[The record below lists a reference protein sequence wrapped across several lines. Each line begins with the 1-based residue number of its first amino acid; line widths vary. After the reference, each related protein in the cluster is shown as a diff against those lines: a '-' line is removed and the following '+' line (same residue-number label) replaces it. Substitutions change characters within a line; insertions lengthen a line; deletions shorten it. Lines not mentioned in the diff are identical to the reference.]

1 MLRYSRAALLAGALL
16 VTSAPSLAETVSL
29 NQAVAKALE
38 AAPLLRAEE
47 AGIAAARA
55 GKVQADVRP
64 NPSVT
69 VEAEN
74 FVGTGPY
81 SVLRRAEVTAT
92 YNQPIERGGKRAA
105 RVALAEREIG
115 VASASAEVTRL
126 ELAAAVQ
133 RSFLNILIARQ
144 IEAIAKQ
151 QLSIEEGLQS
161 EALRRVRGYKDP
173 LFVETRAAARVAQAQ
188 IAVEQSQAQLRNARD
203 ALASFWGGNGDDLD
217 VVGELVLGGNQKI
230 ELAEADQ
237 ALEEARVARAS
248 AAVMVEQ
255 TRKTQD
261 YTVNGGTRF
270 IKGTNDIALV
280 AGITIPLGRFDRN
293 QGNIERARAE
303 RLRLELTAE
312 ANRLERLRRRA
323 SLGAEADR
331 ALSRA
336 DAIRSEVYPRVA
348 KTLAQ
353 VREGYNRGGFS
364 FRDMQDAADAII
376 VAQDKWLTAM
386 IEYRDLQTELDRLT
400 GRFDASIAAINEG
413 YTQP

>member
-16 VTSAPSLAETVSL
+16 VNGAPSLAETVSL

-47 AGIAAARA
+47 ASIAAARA
-55 GKVQADVRP
+55 GKAQADVRP
-64 NPSVT
+64 NPSVM

-133 RSFLNILIARQ
+133 RTFLDILIAQQ

-151 QLSIEEGLQS
+151 QLSIEQGLQS

-173 LFVETRAAARVAQAQ
+173 LFVETRAAARVARAQ
-188 IAVEQSQAQLRNARD
+188 IALKQSQDRLRNARD
-203 ALASFWGGNGDDLD
+203 VLASFWGGDGDDLA
-217 VVGELVLGGNQKI
+217 VNGELALGGDQAT

-248 AAVMVEQ
+248 AAVTVEQ

-261 YTVNGGTRF
+261 YTVSGGTRF

-323 SLGAEADR
+323 SLGAEAER

-336 DAIRSEVYPRVA
+336 ESIKSEVYPRVA
-348 KTLAQ
+348 QTLAQ
-353 VREGYNRGGFS
+353 VRDGYNRGGFS
-364 FRDMQDAADAII
+364 FRDIQDAADAII
-376 VAQDKWLTAM
+376 EAQDEWLAAM
-386 IEYRDLQTELDRLT
+386 IEYRDLQTEIDRLT
-400 GRFDASIAAINEG
+400 GRFAAPLATISEG

>member
-16 VTSAPSLAETVSL
+16 VTGAPSLAESVSL

-47 AGIAAARA
+47 AAIAAARA

-92 YNQPIERGGKRAA
+92 YNQSIERGGKRAA

-133 RSFLNILIARQ
+133 RTFLNILIAQQ

-151 QLSIEEGLQS
+151 QLSIEQGLQS

-188 IAVEQSQAQLRNARD
+188 IAVEQSQAQLRNARN
-203 ALASFWGGNGDDLD
+203 ALASFWGGNGDDLA
-217 VVGELVLGGNQKI
+217 VVGELVLGGNQKV

-248 AAVMVEQ
+248 AAIIVEQ

-336 DAIRSEVYPRVA
+336 EAIKSEVYPRVA

-353 VREGYNRGGFS
+353 VRDGYNRGGFS

-376 VAQDKWLTAM
+376 IAQDNWLTAM

>member
-1 MLRYSRAALLAGALL
+1 MLRYSRAAVLAGALL

-248 AAVMVEQ
+248 AAVIVEQ

>member
-16 VTSAPSLAETVSL
+16 VTGAPSLAETVSL
-29 NQAVAKALE
+29 NQAVAKALD

-47 AGIAAARA
+47 AAIAAARA

-133 RSFLNILIARQ
+133 RSFLDILIARQ

-248 AAVMVEQ
+248 AAVIVEQ

-336 DAIRSEVYPRVA
+336 EAIKSEVYPRVA

-376 VAQDKWLTAM
+376 VAQDKWLAAM

>member
-16 VTSAPSLAETVSL
+16 VTGAPSLAESVSL

-47 AGIAAARA
+47 AAIAAARA

-92 YNQPIERGGKRAA
+92 YNQSIERGGKRAA

-133 RSFLNILIARQ
+133 RTFLNILIAQQ

-151 QLSIEEGLQS
+151 QLSIEQGLQS

-217 VVGELVLGGNQKI
+217 VVGELVLGGNQKV

-248 AAVMVEQ
+248 AAVIVEQ

-336 DAIRSEVYPRVA
+336 EAIKSEVYPRVA

-353 VREGYNRGGFS
+353 VRDGYNRGGFS

-376 VAQDKWLTAM
+376 IAQDKWLTAM

>member
-16 VTSAPSLAETVSL
+16 VTGSPSLAETVSL
-29 NQAVAKALE
+29 DQAVAKALE
-38 AAPLLRAEE
+38 AAPLLRADD
-47 AGIAAARA
+47 AAIAAARA
-55 GKVQADVRP
+55 GKTQAGLRP
-64 NPSVT
+64 NPSVS

-105 RVALAEREIG
+105 RVALAERDIG
-115 VASASAEVTRL
+115 VANASAEVTRL

-133 RSFLNILIARQ
+133 RSFLDILVAQQ
-144 IEAIAKQ
+144 IEAIAEQ
-151 QLSIEEGLQS
+151 QLSIEQGLQS

-173 LFVETRAAARVAQAQ
+173 LFVETRAAARVAQAR
-188 IAVEQSQAQLRNARD
+188 IALEQSRTKQRDARN
-203 ALASFWGGNGDDLD
+203 ALASFWGGDGNDLSVNGDLI
-217 VVGELVLGGNQKI
+217 LGGNKKAG
-230 ELAEADQ
+230 LAEADQ
-237 ALEEARVARAS
+237 ALEEAKVARAS
-248 AAVMVEQ
+248 AAVTVEQ
-255 TRKTQD
+255 TRKIQD
-261 YTVNGGTRF
+261 YTLNGGTRF

-312 ANRLERLRRRA
+312 ANRLERLRRLA

-331 ALSRA
+331 ALSHA
-336 DAIRSEVYPRVA
+336 EAIKSEVYPRVA

-353 VREGYNRGGFS
+353 VRDGYNRGGFS

-376 VAQDKWLTAM
+376 KAQDEWLTAM
-386 IEYRDLQTELDRLT
+386 IQYRDLQTEIDRLT
-400 GRFDASIAAINEG
+400 GRFDASTAAINEG

>member
-16 VTSAPSLAETVSL
+16 VTGAPSLAESVSL
-29 NQAVAKALE
+29 NQAVAKALD
-38 AAPLLRAEE
+38 AAPLLRAED
-47 AGIAAARA
+47 AAIAAARA
-55 GKVQADVRP
+55 GKIQADVRP

-133 RSFLNILIARQ
+133 RSFLDILIAQQ

-188 IAVEQSQAQLRNARD
+188 IAVEQSQAQLRNARN
-203 ALASFWGGNGDDLD
+203 ALASFWGGNGDDLA
-217 VVGELVLGGNQKI
+217 VVGELVLGGNQKV

-248 AAVMVEQ
+248 AAVIVEQ
-255 TRKTQD
+255 TRKIQD

-336 DAIRSEVYPRVA
+336 EAIKSEVYPRVA

-376 VAQDKWLTAM
+376 IAQDKWLTAM

>member
-16 VTSAPSLAETVSL
+16 VTGAPSLAETVSL
-29 NQAVAKALE
+29 NQAVAKALD

-47 AGIAAARA
+47 AAIAAARA

-133 RSFLNILIARQ
+133 RSFLDILIARQ

-248 AAVMVEQ
+248 AAVIVEQ

-303 RLRLELTAE
+303 RWRLELTAE

-336 DAIRSEVYPRVA
+336 EAIKSEVYPRVA

-376 VAQDKWLTAM
+376 IAQDKWLTAM

>member
-16 VTSAPSLAETVSL
+16 VTGAPSLAETVSL
-29 NQAVAKALE
+29 NQAVAKALD

-47 AGIAAARA
+47 AAIAAARA

-133 RSFLNILIARQ
+133 RSFLDILIARQ

-248 AAVMVEQ
+248 AAVIVEQ

-336 DAIRSEVYPRVA
+336 EAIKSEVYPRVA

-376 VAQDKWLTAM
+376 IAQDKWLTAM

>member
-16 VTSAPSLAETVSL
+16 VTGAPSLAETVSL
-29 NQAVAKALE
+29 NQAVAKALD
-38 AAPLLRAEE
+38 AAPLLRAED
-47 AGIAAARA
+47 AAIAAARA
-55 GKVQADVRP
+55 GKIQADVRP

-92 YNQPIERGGKRAA
+92 YNQSIERGGKRAA

-133 RSFLNILIARQ
+133 RTFLNILIAQQ

-151 QLSIEEGLQS
+151 QLSIEQGLQS

-188 IAVEQSQAQLRNARD
+188 IALEQSRAKLSNARD

-217 VVGELVLGGNQKI
+217 VVGELTLGSNQKV

-248 AAVMVEQ
+248 AAVNVEQ

-336 DAIRSEVYPRVA
+336 EAIKSEVYPRVA

-376 VAQDKWLTAM
+376 IAQDKWLTAM

>member
-16 VTSAPSLAETVSL
+16 VTGAPSLAETVSL
-29 NQAVAKALE
+29 NQAVAKALD

-47 AGIAAARA
+47 AAIAAARA

-133 RSFLNILIARQ
+133 RSFLDILIARQ

-173 LFVETRAAARVAQAQ
+173 FFVETRAAARVAQAQ
-188 IAVEQSQAQLRNARD
+188 IALEQSRAKLNNARD

-248 AAVMVEQ
+248 AAVIVEQ

-303 RLRLELTAE
+303 RWRLELTAE

-336 DAIRSEVYPRVA
+336 DAIKSEVYPRVA

-376 VAQDKWLTAM
+376 IAQDKWLTAM

>member
-16 VTSAPSLAETVSL
+16 VTGAPSLAETVSL
-29 NQAVAKALE
+29 NQAVAKALD

-47 AGIAAARA
+47 AAIAAARA

-74 FVGTGPY
+74 FVGTGRY

-133 RSFLNILIARQ
+133 RSFLDILIARQ

-248 AAVMVEQ
+248 AAVIVEQ

-303 RLRLELTAE
+303 RWRLELTAE

-336 DAIRSEVYPRVA
+336 EAIKSEVYPRVA

-376 VAQDKWLTAM
+376 IAQDKWLTAM

>member
-16 VTSAPSLAETVSL
+16 VTGAPSLAESVSL

-47 AGIAAARA
+47 AAIAAARA
-55 GKVQADVRP
+55 GKVQADVGP

-92 YNQPIERGGKRAA
+92 YNQSIERGGKRAA

-133 RSFLNILIARQ
+133 RTFLDILIAQQ

-188 IAVEQSQAQLRNARD
+188 IAVEQSQAQLRNARN

-217 VVGELVLGGNQKI
+217 VVGELVLGGNQKV

-248 AAVMVEQ
+248 AAVIVEQ

-312 ANRLERLRRRA
+312 ANRLARLRRLA

-336 DAIRSEVYPRVA
+336 EAIKSEVYPRVA

-376 VAQDKWLTAM
+376 IAQDKWLTAM

-400 GRFDASIAAINEG
+400 GRFDASIAAINKG

>member
-16 VTSAPSLAETVSL
+16 VTGAPSLAETVSL
-29 NQAVAKALE
+29 NQAVAKALD

-47 AGIAAARA
+47 AAIAAARA

-133 RSFLNILIARQ
+133 RSFLDILIARQ

-173 LFVETRAAARVAQAQ
+173 FFVETRAAARVAQAQ
-188 IAVEQSQAQLRNARD
+188 IALEQSRAKLSNARD

-248 AAVMVEQ
+248 AAVIVEQ

-303 RLRLELTAE
+303 RWRLELTAE

-336 DAIRSEVYPRVA
+336 EAIKSEVYPRVA

-376 VAQDKWLTAM
+376 IAQDKWLTAM

>member
-16 VTSAPSLAETVSL
+16 VTGAPSLAESVSL

-38 AAPLLRAEE
+38 TAPLLRAEE
-47 AGIAAARA
+47 AAIAAARA
-55 GKVQADVRP
+55 GKAQADVRP

-115 VASASAEVTRL
+115 VAMASANVTQL

-133 RSFLNILIARQ
+133 RSFLNILIAQQ

-151 QLSIEEGLQS
+151 QLSIEQGLQS

-188 IAVEQSQAQLRNARD
+188 IALEQSQAKLRNARNV
-203 ALASFWGGNGDDLD
+203 LASFWGGDGDDLD

-248 AAVMVEQ
+248 AAVIVEQ

-280 AGITIPLGRFDRN
+280 AGITIPIGRFDRN

-323 SLGAEADR
+323 RLGAEAEL

-336 DAIRSEVYPRVA
+336 NSIKSEVYPRVA

-353 VREGYNRGGFS
+353 VRDGYNRGGFS

-376 VAQDKWLTAM
+376 AAQDDWLTAM

-413 YTQP
+413 CTQP

>member
-16 VTSAPSLAETVSL
+16 VTGTASLAETVSL
-29 NQAVAKALE
+29 DQAVAKALE
-38 AAPLLRAEE
+38 AAPLLRAED
-47 AGIAAARA
+47 AAIAAARA
-55 GKVQADVRP
+55 GKAQADVRP

-133 RSFLNILIARQ
+133 RTFLDILIAQQ

-151 QLSIEEGLQS
+151 QLSIEQGLQS

-188 IAVEQSQAQLRNARD
+188 IALEQSRAKLSNALD
-203 ALASFWGGNGDDLD
+203 ALASFWGGSGDDLA

-248 AAVMVEQ
+248 AAIMVEQ

-312 ANRLERLRRRA
+312 ANRLARLRRLA

-336 DAIRSEVYPRVA
+336 EAIKFEVYPRVA

-353 VREGYNRGGFS
+353 VRDGYNRGGFS

-376 VAQDKWLTAM
+376 VAQDKWLAAM
-386 IEYRDLQTELDRLT
+386 IEYRDLQTEIDRLT
-400 GRFDASIAAINEG
+400 GRFDASPAAINEG
-413 YTQP
+413 YTKP

>member
-1 MLRYSRAALLAGALL
+1 MLRYSRAAVLAGALL

-38 AAPLLRAEE
+38 AAPLLRAEG
-47 AGIAAARA
+47 AAIAAARA

-133 RSFLNILIARQ
+133 RSFLNILIAQQ

-151 QLSIEEGLQS
+151 QLSIEEGLQG
-161 EALRRVRGYKDP
+161 EAFRRVRGYKDP

-203 ALASFWGGNGDDLD
+203 ALASLWGGNGDDLD

-336 DAIRSEVYPRVA
+336 EAIKSEVYPRVA

>member
-1 MLRYSRAALLAGALL
+1 MLRYSRAAVLAGALL

-47 AGIAAARA
+47 AAIAAARA

-92 YNQPIERGGKRAA
+92 YNQPIERGDKRAA

-133 RSFLNILIARQ
+133 RSFLNILIAQQ

-248 AAVMVEQ
+248 AAVIVEQ

-303 RLRLELTAE
+303 RLHLELTAE

-336 DAIRSEVYPRVA
+336 EAIKSEVYPRVA

-353 VREGYNRGGFS
+353 VREGYSRGGFS

>member
-16 VTSAPSLAETVSL
+16 VPGAPSLAESVSL

-38 AAPLLRAEE
+38 TAPLLRAEE
-47 AGIAAARA
+47 AAIAAARA
-55 GKVQADVRP
+55 GKAQADVRP

-115 VASASAEVTRL
+115 VAMASANVTQL

-133 RSFLNILIARQ
+133 RSFLNILIAQQ

-151 QLSIEEGLQS
+151 QLSIEQGLQS

-188 IAVEQSQAQLRNARD
+188 IALEQSQAKLRNARNV
-203 ALASFWGGNGDDLD
+203 LASFWGGDGDDLD
-217 VVGELVLGGNQKI
+217 VVGELVLGGKQRV
-230 ELAEADQ
+230 ELAEADR

-248 AAVMVEQ
+248 AAVNVEQ

-280 AGITIPLGRFDRN
+280 AGITIPIGRFDRN

-323 SLGAEADR
+323 SLGAEAEL

-336 DAIRSEVYPRVA
+336 NSIKSEVYPRVA

-353 VREGYNRGGFS
+353 VRDGYNRGGFS

-376 VAQDKWLTAM
+376 AAQDDWLTAM

>member
-29 NQAVAKALE
+29 DQAVAKALE
-38 AAPLLRAEE
+38 AAPLLRAQEST
-47 AGIAAARA
+47 IAAARA
-55 GKVQADVRP
+55 GKTQADIRP
-64 NPSVT
+64 NPSIT

-81 SVLRRAEVTAT
+81 SVLRRAEFTAT
-92 YNQPIERGGKRAA
+92 YSQPIERGGKRAA
-105 RVALAEREIG
+105 RVDLAEKEIG

-133 RSFLNILIARQ
+133 RSFLDILIAQQ

-151 QLSIEEGLQS
+151 QLSIEQGLQT

-173 LFVETRAAARVAQAQ
+173 LFVETRAAARVARAQ
-188 IAVEQSQAQLRNARD
+188 IALEQSQAKLRNARNV
-203 ALASFWGGNGDDLD
+203 LASFWGGNGDDLAVD
-217 VVGELVLGGNQKI
+217 GELVLGGSQKI

-237 ALEEARVARAS
+237 TLEEARVARAS
-248 AAVMVEQ
+248 AAVTVEQ

-261 YTVNGGTRF
+261 YTVSGGTRF
-270 IKGTNDIALV
+270 IKGSNDIALV
-280 AGITIPLGRFDRN
+280 AGISIPLGRFDRN

-303 RLRLELTAE
+303 RLSLELTAE
-312 ANRLERLRRRA
+312 ANRLERLRRLA
-323 SLGAEADR
+323 SIGAEAER

-336 DAIRSEVYPRVA
+336 GAIKSEVYPRVS

-353 VREGYNRGGFS
+353 VRDGYNRGGFS
-364 FRDMQDAADAII
+364 FRDIQDAADAII
-376 VAQDKWLTAM
+376 AAQDQWLAAM
-386 IEYRDLQTELDRLT
+386 IEYRDLQTEIDRLT
-400 GRFDASIAAINEG
+400 GRFDASSSAITEG

>member
-16 VTSAPSLAETVSL
+16 VTGAPSLAESVSL

-38 AAPLLRAEE
+38 TAPLLRAEE
-47 AGIAAARA
+47 AAIAAARA
-55 GKVQADVRP
+55 GKAQADVRP

-115 VASASAEVTRL
+115 VAMASANVTQL

-133 RSFLNILIARQ
+133 RSFLNILIAQQ

-151 QLSIEEGLQS
+151 QLSIEQGLQS

-188 IAVEQSQAQLRNARD
+188 IALEQSQAKLRNARNV
-203 ALASFWGGNGDDLD
+203 LASFWGGDGDDLD
-217 VVGELVLGGNQKI
+217 VVGELVLGGKQRV
-230 ELAEADQ
+230 ELAEADR

-248 AAVMVEQ
+248 AAVNVEQ

-280 AGITIPLGRFDRN
+280 AGITIPIGRFDRN

-323 SLGAEADR
+323 SLGAEAEL

-336 DAIRSEVYPRVA
+336 NSIKSEVYPRVA

-353 VREGYNRGGFS
+353 VRDGYNRGGFS

-376 VAQDKWLTAM
+376 AAQDDWLTAM

>member
-1 MLRYSRAALLAGALL
+1 MA
-16 VTSAPSLAETVSL
+16 
-29 NQAVAKALE
+29 
-38 AAPLLRAEE
+38 
-47 AGIAAARA
+47 
-55 GKVQADVRP
+55 
-64 NPSVT
+64 
-69 VEAEN
+69 
-74 FVGTGPY
+74 
-81 SVLRRAEVTAT
+81 

-133 RSFLNILIARQ
+133 RTFLDILIAQQ
-144 IEAIAKQ
+144 IQAIAEQ
-151 QLSIEEGLQS
+151 QLSIEQGLQS

-188 IAVEQSQAQLRNARD
+188 IAVEQSRAKLNNARD

-217 VVGELVLGGNQKI
+217 VVGELVLGGNQKV

-248 AAVMVEQ
+248 AAVIVEQ

-312 ANRLERLRRRA
+312 ANRLTRLRRLA

-336 DAIRSEVYPRVA
+336 EAIKSEVYPRVA

-353 VREGYNRGGFS
+353 VRDGYNRGGFS

-386 IEYRDLQTELDRLT
+386 IEYRDLQTEIDRLT

>member
-16 VTSAPSLAETVSL
+16 VTGAPSLAETVSL

-38 AAPLLRAEE
+38 AAPLLRAEQ
-47 AGIAAARA
+47 AAIAAARA
-55 GKVQADVRP
+55 GKAQADVRP
-64 NPSVT
+64 DPSIA

-133 RSFLNILIARQ
+133 RTFLDILIAQQ

-151 QLSIEEGLQS
+151 QLSIEQGLQS

-173 LFVETRAAARVAQAQ
+173 LFVETRAAARVARAR
-188 IAVEQSQAQLRNARD
+188 IALAQSQARLRNARD
-203 ALASFWGGNGDDLD
+203 VLASFWGGDGVDLAVD
-217 VVGELVLGGNQKI
+217 GELSLGGDQAT

-336 DAIRSEVYPRVA
+336 EAIKSEVYPRVA

>member
-16 VTSAPSLAETVSL
+16 VTGAPSLAETVSL
-29 NQAVAKALE
+29 NQAVAKALD

-47 AGIAAARA
+47 AAIAAARA

-115 VASASAEVTRL
+115 VASAFAEVTRL

-133 RSFLNILIARQ
+133 RTFLDILIAQQ

-151 QLSIEEGLQS
+151 QLSIEQGLQS

-173 LFVETRAAARVAQAQ
+173 LFVETRAAARVARAR
-188 IAVEQSQAQLRNARD
+188 IALAQSQARLRNARD
-203 ALASFWGGNGDDLD
+203 VLASFWGGNGDDLD

-336 DAIRSEVYPRVA
+336 EAIKSEVYPRVA

-376 VAQDKWLTAM
+376 IAQDKWLTAM